1 MIHPTKSPW
10 DCKESF
16 WLKRGLG
23 CSPWY
28 HRVLIEWLTKVRR
41 VCMLSGSDSLQPHG
55 LVARQTPLSMEFSW
69 QEQLDWVVI
78 SSSRQS
84 SRPRDRI
91 WVSCTGTWILYH
103 YVTWETLHGS
113 REKDK
118 ISTDNKYEIWGRT
131 RAEEIWQHSPLSSLR
146 RVSSACE
153 NMGRHL
159 LSEPWVPNCSIHQNH
174 LKGRSLGFTN
184 IYFVN
189 FLSENGSKEE
199 YNSFKKKSH
208 QALKSISRIFQL
220 AQRDGQK
227 EMFRFEVKGS
237 GQTVA
242 LPLTNYVTPWASP
255 QICLSL
261 RTLFRQV
268 GLYLII

>member
-1 MIHPTKSPW
+1 MPWVLLQIRHITLVPFLLTAYRNNNLEHGSTIHLS
-10 DCKESF
+10 
-16 WLKRGLG
+16 
-23 CSPWY
+23 CSNY
-28 HRVLIEWLTKVRR
+28 FLTLLFLLLR
-41 VCMLSGSDSLQPHG
+41 LFL
-55 LVARQTPLSMEFSW
+55 PLSFFFSA
-69 QEQLDWVVI
+69 
-78 SSSRQS
+78 
-84 SRPRDRI
+84 
-91 WVSCTGTWILYH
+91 
-103 YVTWETLHGS
+103 
-113 REKDK
+113 
-118 ISTDNKYEIWGRT
+118 WG
-131 RAEEIWQHSPLSSLR
+131 H
-146 RVSSACE
+146 
-153 NMGRHL
+153 
-159 LSEPWVPNCSIHQNH
+159 HQNH

-237 GQTVA
+237 GQIVA
-242 LPLTNYVTPWASP
+242 LPLTNYVTLWASP